1 MLAPRWSRARP
12 CKRAVRYREVA
23 HAGGEGDGSRRGV
36 QLVRLLRLLLLLR
49 LRLLV
54 GELPEALVHLH
65 LGPMNGV
72 CGGGQTCGT
81 DVCYHCLRCCRSC
94 VVSFCCCFRSFCFS
108 AVLVQSGMRCAER
121 RPGPQARFRARALGE
136 GARAR
141 SWRALAAQKKPAR
154 GRCGAMLHGCMQ

>member
-1 MLAPRWSRARP
+1 M
-12 CKRAVRYREVA
+12 
-23 HAGGEGDGSRRGV
+23 

-108 AVLVQSGMRCAER
+108 AVLVQSGMRCAISREGAGR
-121 RPGPQARFRARALGE
+121 GREGALMAGAGGAEEARARALRRHVAWLHAMNSHWSNLVHLMLKAWGIDPTQLI
-136 GARAR
+136 GD
-141 SWRALAAQKKPAR
+141 LAQSR
-154 GRCGAMLHGCMQ
+154 GRGRQ